1 MPTVLL
7 VRHGETTWNR
17 HRRVQGWAP
26 SRLTDRGRRQ
36 AEAAGRA
43 IAADFDVERIH
54 ASDLRRSRETA
65 ELMADALDAPVEL
78 DAGWRERDFGAYQ
91 GLPYDR
97 LFERFPA
104 LSVTRS
110 GAEALEHR
118 PEGGESYREMRERVF
133 AAWDRVT
140 DADGGTR
147 LVVTHGG
154 PLYAVLGHLKG
165 LDAVASITDVE
176 VDNCAINEVRLDGS
190 GAELVRENDSDW

>member
-65 ELMADALDAPVEL
+65 ELMAGALDAPVEL